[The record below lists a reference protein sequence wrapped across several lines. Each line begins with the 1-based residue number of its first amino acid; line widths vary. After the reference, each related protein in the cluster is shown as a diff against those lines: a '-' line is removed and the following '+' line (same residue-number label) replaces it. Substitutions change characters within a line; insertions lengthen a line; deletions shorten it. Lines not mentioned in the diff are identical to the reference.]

1 VKLDDLLRSCL
12 QDLYDRK
19 LRTTLTL
26 SGIVIGAAALASL
39 QSLAEGA
46 RASVLDPWQERGAL
60 SQFGVAP
67 RGENPWPQ
75 RRRTHE
81 MRQRREKPPKR
92 EGTAAAAEAAGK
104 ARPADP
110 ASLAEG
116 EASGEAPARP
126 LDEKALEEIRKIPGV
141 RLVSVPLLRPLT
153 LLAGGDGI
161 ETLVY
166 GLPPEIPGGEGIY
179 KLEAGSH
186 FAPGK
191 DVQILI
197 GKRLAGELGFDPPQR
212 AIGTS
217 IKARW
222 EELAGLGGL
231 AGPAAV
237 ALQKREMEVKVAGI
251 IDAGAAYITVGP
263 FRAVVNLETAEKIR
277 PASIEALRALA
288 SGKNLLHEA
297 VVFLERGVDLQ
308 KTEAR
313 VREMGFTTRSALE
326 FLSDVQRGMLLLQVL
341 LGCLGGVALSVAGLG
356 IANTFLT
363 AVYERTH
370 EIGVRRAVG
379 ARRADIRSQFFF
391 DAAVLGLA
399 GALGGLA
406 LAWGTDRYVATA
418 VFRWIAEGERLPE
431 HFYVF
436 SPRLIAGSI
445 AFCILMSV
453 LASLYPASR
462 AARLSPVDSL
472 RHE

>member
-1 VKLDDLLRSCL
+1 MKLDDLLRSCL
-12 QDLYDRK
+12 QDLSDRK

-60 SQFGVAP
+60 SRFGVAP

-81 MRQRREKPPKR
+81 MRQRREKPPKH
-92 EGTAAAAEAAGK
+92 EGTAAAAQAAGK
-104 ARPADP
+104 AKPADAASP
-110 ASLAEG
+110 AES
-116 EASGEAPARP
+116 EASGEEPARP

-141 RLVSVPLLRPLT
+141 RLVSVPVLRPLT

-166 GLPPEIPGGEGIY
+166 GLPPEIPRGEGIY

-222 EELAGLGGL
+222 EELAGLGG
-231 AGPAAV
+231 PAAV

-263 FRAVVNLETAEKIR
+263 FRAVVNHETAEKIR

-313 VREMGFTTRSALE
+313 VREMGFATRSALE
-326 FLSDVQRGMLLLQVL
+326 FLSDVRRGMLLLQVL